1 MEMEHI
7 LNSIPYTVH
16 VWKKVPP
23 LSVKDQPKG
32 DRIDIPFHLSYA
44 KQQIHRLHTTST
56 LPEINI
62 AQQNQCL
69 EYELPFLMAYYQVRT
84 VSGRVL

>member
-1 MEMEHI
+1 VHENFRKFMEMEHI

-44 KQQIHRLHTTST
+44 KQNGLDYDMH
-56 LPEINI
+56 
-62 AQQNQCL
+62 
-69 EYELPFLMAYYQVRT
+69 V
-84 VSGRVL
+84 